1 MKFWVIEQFHK
12 QITLLK
18 RKSYLD
24 NFTNQSEKRSQRSLA
39 FLGNKKNKLE
49 TIVKYSR
56 KNMEHPLLPI
66 SKNENGLK
74 PKKVRFI
81 SASTALNK
89 WDIYV
94 TILEETIR
102 SRSTRIQIRRV
113 S

>member
-1 MKFWVIEQFHK
+1 
-12 QITLLK
+12 
-18 RKSYLD
+18 
-24 NFTNQSEKRSQRSLA
+24 
-39 FLGNKKNKLE
+39 
-49 TIVKYSR
+49 
-56 KNMEHPLLPI
+56 MEHLLLPI

-81 SASTALNK
+81 SASTALNI

-94 TILEETIR
+94 TILEETVR